1 MEKIT
6 KKGTLTIRNHFK
18 SKTQEEIS
26 FLIACM
32 IANLINRDQEGIKK
46 KGDTTDE

>member
-26 FLIACM
+26 FSVACIIAD
-32 IANLINRDQEGIKK
+32 LINRNGIKK